1 MFVMCGYDSGNFP
14 SLEEAAKKLGFKKYE
29 GNVFDSEGVENV
41 CLEGQWFALVGWNG
55 EQHKAFP
62 AEVTIISPQ
71 KVIAQADTTNP
82 VSLVPVYASSCSP
95 NEDEEAYEQ
104 SMELVGFKINIFYS

>member
-1 MFVMCGYDSGNFP
+1 MFVMCGYDSGKYP
-14 SLEEAAKKLGFKKYE
+14 SLDEAAKKLGFKKCE
-29 GNVFDSEGVENV
+29 GNVFDSESVENV

-71 KVIAQADTTNP
+71 KVIAQADTTNS

-95 NEDEEAYEQ
+95 EEDEEKYE
-104 SMELVGFKINIFYS
+104 SGLEIVGYKVL

>member
-1 MFVMCGYDSGNFP
+1 MFVVCGYDSGTFP
-14 SLEEAAKKLGFKKYE
+14 SSDEAAKKLGFKKYE
-29 GNVFDSEGVENV
+29 GTAFDTEGVENV

-71 KVIAQADTTNP
+71 KVIAQADTTNS

-95 NEDEEAYEQ
+95 EEDEDKYE
-104 SMELVGFKINIFYS
+104 SSLELVGYKVL

>member
-1 MFVMCGYDSGNFP
+1 MFVMCGYDSGKFP
-14 SLEEAAKKLGFKKYE
+14 SLDEAAKKLGFKKYE
-29 GNVFDSEGVENV
+29 GNVFDSESVENV

-71 KVIAQADTTNP
+71 KVIAQADTTNS

-95 NEDEEAYEQ
+95 EEDEDKYE
-104 SMELVGFKINIFYS
+104 SSLELVGYKVL